1 MSHQSYAE
9 FMKKLGHKV
18 VRTKSAWWFQG
29 AGGIYA
35 QFPWHETI
43 TPTRTE
49 IDALLGLTGTAAR
62 YSCPGGTGRDS
73 HFYVCDDP
81 DYAIERLSSNTRSK
95 VRRGMKRCAVNRVSF
110 DDLQRMG
117 AAELS
122 RETMQ
127 RQNRPAG
134 PEHDAYWDRYF
145 NAASET
151 ESMEA
156 WAAFNNDELA
166 AWLIACRF
174 DDCINISILRSRRS
188 LLSSYPN
195 NALLFGFLKD
205 AIARDGVSMVS
216 FGWESI
222 RPQLDSLDDFKLSM
236 GFEKRSVGQRIE
248 VNRFVR
254 PILRGRIL
262 RSLEGLAVR
271 RSSRERFGLMAG
283 MLRWYREQS
292 VTRSVQS

>member
-18 VRTKSAWWFQG
+18 VRTESAWWFQG

-43 TPTRTE
+43 TPGQSE
-49 IDALLGLTGTAAR
+49 IDSLLGLTGTAAR

-81 DYAIERLSSNTRSK
+81 EFAIEKLSSNTRSK
-95 VRRGMKRCAVNRVSF
+95 IRRGLKRCTVSPISF
-110 DDLQRMG
+110 DELQRLD

-122 RETMQ
+122 RETML
-127 RQNRPAG
+127 RQNRTAG
-134 PEHDAYWDRYF
+134 PEHDAYWKRYF
-145 NAASET
+145 KAAAET
-151 ESMEA
+151 ESMEG
-156 WAAFNNDELA
+156 WAAFNEGQLA

-174 DDCINISILRSRRS
+174 NECINISILRSRRS
-188 LLSSYPN
+188 MLSNYPN
-195 NALLFGFLKD
+195 NAMLFEFVRN
-205 AIARDGVSMVS
+205 AIRREGVSMVS

-236 GFEKRSVGQRIE
+236 GFEKRSVGHRIE

-262 RSLEGLAVR
+262 SSLEGIAVR
-271 RSSRERFGLMAG
+271 RSKHERFGLMAG
-283 MLRWYREQS
+283 MLKWYREQPA
-292 VTRSVQS
+292 VQSVQT